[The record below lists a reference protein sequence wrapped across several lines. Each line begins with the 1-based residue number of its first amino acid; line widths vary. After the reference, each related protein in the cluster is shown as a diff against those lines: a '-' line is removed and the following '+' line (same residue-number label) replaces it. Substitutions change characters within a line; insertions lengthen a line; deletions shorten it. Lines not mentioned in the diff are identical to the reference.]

1 MGTRPWRTASVNLI
15 GTCSSLADAANAP
28 RQAASATAAAAAT
41 AATATATAAAASA
54 APAAAAASAAPAAA
68 AALGNSFAERA
79 RAGVFLVEHVERAQ
93 TDVGDL
99 FFGQRDLRPKGIL
112 GRRIGRRHGGRRGCS
127 ARQRQGDADDS
138 YNRYSLLITLSLRSR
153 PLLRHIE
160 PPGFARKMFDEV
172 DRTRTLIIRTLRAA
186 TWQGH
191 YLPTGGYIGLTHALP
206 CRRRRGEPQQNARRH
221 SRFRFCEELRRRAT
235 MS

>member
-1 MGTRPWRTASVNLI
+1 MGTRPWQTASVNLI

-28 RQAASATAAAAAT
+28 RQAAAATT
-41 AATATATAAAASA
+41 AATATAAATAAAASA

-93 TDVGDL
+93 TDVGDF

-153 PLLRHIE
+153 PLLRHIK

-172 DRTRTLIIRTLRAA
+172 DRTRTH
-186 TWQGH
+186 H
-191 YLPTGGYIGLTHALP
+191 YSYASRSHLARPLPA
-206 CRRRRGEPQQNARRH
+206 
-221 SRFRFCEELRRRAT
+221 
-235 MS
+235 